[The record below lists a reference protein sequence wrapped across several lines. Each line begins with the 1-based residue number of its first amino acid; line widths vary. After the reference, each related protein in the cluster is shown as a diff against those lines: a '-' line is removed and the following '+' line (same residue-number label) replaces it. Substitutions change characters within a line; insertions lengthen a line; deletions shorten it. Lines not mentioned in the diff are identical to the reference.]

1 MHASQLETVRPLAGG
16 GGNASVSLVQAEGRC
31 WILKRHRPRDV
42 AAERLFHQTLRSNG
56 LPALLVGEC
65 DGLGPDEL
73 LLEYVDGSPTLGRAL
88 GATASSP
95 SRQADLC
102 RRWGS
107 AMAALHRVRF
117 RDLVI
122 LDAAGRPQVSSWRD
136 FLAQL
141 IARTIER
148 QRRLATDLPADLLH
162 RAERHLDQ
170 LSLFAPSG
178 FVLTHGDLHA
188 NNALL
193 RGDEIVLFDKPA
205 DVWSAPAMFD
215 LCLMR
220 SEAFPGARYGAAR
233 EGDHER
239 LAAFMDGYGDLPGD
253 EADWVEHFVLLRS
266 LRRYPNPFVPEM
278 RSIIE
283 LALARISGAA

>member
-1 MHASQLETVRPLAGG
+1 MHASQLETVRAFAGG
-16 GGNASVSLVQAEGRC
+16 GGNASVSLVEAEGRR
-31 WILKRHRPRDV
+31 WVLKRHRPRDV

-56 LPALLVGEC
+56 LPALLVAEC

-73 LLEYVDGSPTLGRAL
+73 LLEYVDGSPTLGRVL
-88 GATASSP
+88 GATTSASR
-95 SRQADLC
+95 RQELY

-107 AMAALHRVRF
+107 AMRALHGVRF
-117 RDLVI
+117 RDQVI
-122 LDAAGRPQVSSWRD
+122 LDAAGRPQISSWRD
-136 FLAQL
+136 FSAKLV
-141 IARTIER
+141 ARTIER
-148 QRRLATDLPADLLH
+148 LRRLATDLPAELLDQ
-162 RAERHLDQ
+162 AERHLDQ
-170 LSLFAPSG
+170 LSLFAPAG

-188 NNALL
+188 NNALM
-193 RGDEIVLFDKPA
+193 RADEVVLFDKPA

-215 LCLMR
+215 VCLVL

-239 LAAFMDGYGDLPGD
+239 LAAFMDGYGDLPAD
-253 EADWVEHFVLLRS
+253 EADWIEHFVLLRS

-283 LALARISGAA
+283 LALARISAAA